1 MQSYLN
7 CSVTKKKRLLVYF
20 VLIFKK
26 KFRMSH
32 IQERKEKDC
41 LNCGTIVQGRY
52 CQNCGQENV
61 VPHETFWHMVKHF
74 VFDILHFD
82 SKFYDSM
89 KLLLFKPG
97 FLPKEY
103 IKGRRARYMNPVKK
117 YVFTSAIFFIL
128 FFSFFAEGG
137 GLNLNV
143 DEPISQKDRVA
154 NIKKAEKILQENPGD
169 SLWAPLYQKLLDSS
183 VVVTEK
189 DLLPI
194 SDNFTFIGLGGRRYA
209 SLKEYD
215 SVQKNLPGKE
225 KDSWFRKVLQ
235 RQNLKVSDKFK
246 HDPRGISDKLTSVF
260 LHNLPYLLFISLPI
274 FSLFLKLLYFRKK
287 ELYYV
292 DHGIFTIYHY
302 IFTFILLLF
311 VFSANKLAN
320 ITHANGLNILT
331 IFLVLSGGVYLYLS
345 MKRFYEQSHLR
356 TAIKF
361 LLLNVLGLVM
371 LLALFF
377 SFVIFSIF
385 KM

>member
-1 MQSYLN
+1 
-7 CSVTKKKRLLVYF
+7 
-20 VLIFKK
+20 
-26 KFRMSH
+26 MSH

-225 KDSWFRKVLQ
+225 KDSW
-235 RQNLKVSDKFK
+235 
-246 HDPRGISDKLTSVF
+246 
-260 LHNLPYLLFISLPI
+260 
-274 FSLFLKLLYFRKK
+274 
-287 ELYYV
+287 
-292 DHGIFTIYHY
+292 
-302 IFTFILLLF
+302 
-311 VFSANKLAN
+311 
-320 ITHANGLNILT
+320 
-331 IFLVLSGGVYLYLS
+331 
-345 MKRFYEQSHLR
+345 
-356 TAIKF
+356 
-361 LLLNVLGLVM
+361 
-371 LLALFF
+371 
-377 SFVIFSIF
+377 
-385 KM
+385 